1 LIESKPIDNNSICQA
16 IINLNKET
24 ILVSS
29 IIENQNII
37 NFMVNESI
45 FKDNTHIKKDYKN
58 NDNNLLRNILSNSSK
73 FLIYISNSNKIKSQY
88 LLLNTEELTYL
99 IIPLT
104 LNDTP
109 NRILAIIY
117 LNQTN
122 IKDEN
127 KLIDNVLNYSKSTR

>member
-109 NRILAIIY
+109 NRILAII
-117 LNQTN
+117 L
-122 IKDEN
+122 
-127 KLIDNVLNYSKSTR
+127 